1 MVWKSEEGKFIFKAL
16 IILFCIGMATGALI
30 CLLYMTFK

>member
-1 MVWKSEEGKFIFKAL
+1 MAWKSEEGKLIFKAL
-16 IILFCIGMATGALI
+16 IIVFCIGMTIGALI